1 MDQIGIFVR
10 DLVLAGAATLKDA
23 SVPGFVVLVLLAFCA
38 VALVALWRDM
48 RGRAAI
54 LRRLSDKVAE
64 VDKGRFAE
72 TGFEDVSAWVHDGLK
87 GRSRDLESLR
97 EAWEEF
103 GETLFVDDRHEADI
117 RRNTVRPAEFFN
129 LEDLGY
135 GPGFYRILPGIFV
148 SVGLALTFLG
158 LIGALQEM
166 SEGGEINTEV
176 MLALLGIASAKFIMS
191 LTGLACSIALT
202 LALRVSVG
210 GVDKQLHHLVRRLER
225 RLDFVSLESLA
236 LEQLK
241 VQREAQEANK
251 KLAYEMVAELGR
263 PLREELPQAISA
275 SINENM
281 RPILDQISRQGTD
294 SMSTMAEDLSRQ
306 VTEGMGGAL
315 ADASARMAEAG
326 DRIAQLADRMDGS
339 SGRMGAEMESAVA
352 RVAEAVDALRSAMS
366 DTARETGG
374 AFAQGAEQLLA
385 AMNTTLEGIRDNT
398 GESARA
404 MSAAAEEMTRSART
418 MKEEMEDAARA
429 GSEAARGRMEA
440 TGAEVGEAISQAG
453 VSLAGTYEAAAGRIA
468 ELSRSLSEQ
477 TGQDLLAPLK
487 EIEGQLRGM
496 VTTLEDGSRRM
507 QGFATA
513 VGEGAQAGAAAADS
527 FRSASGELVA
537 AAAPIRGAGERFE
550 GAARSLEA
558 SVTSASTAVTRS
570 SEEVAKSAER
580 TLETAGAVLGDEH
593 RSIAAVVASIESLVG
608 AMKGQGDRID
618 DIDAKLG
625 HAFEVYASSTE
636 QSMQSIRSS
645 VTEMTEEL
653 NGALGALRAIV
664 DSLQDFEPQQRR
676 ARY

>member
-1 MDQIGIFVR
+1 MDQIGLLIRDFV
-10 DLVLAGAATLKDA
+10 LECAALLKDA
-23 SVPGFVVLVLLAFCA
+23 SVPGFVVLALGVMLVVSLAP
-38 VALVALWRDM
+38 LVRDM
-48 RGRAAI
+48 AGRARA
-54 LRRLSDKVAE
+54 LGALSRKVGE
-64 VDKGRFAE
+64 IDRQSFAE
-72 TGFEDVSAWVHDGLK
+72 GGYEEVSAWVHDGLK
-87 GRSRDLESLR
+87 GRSHHVESLR

-103 GETLFVDDRHEADI
+103 GETLFIDDRHGAPV

-135 GPGFYRILPGIFV
+135 GPGFYRILPGVFV
-148 SVGLALTFLG
+148 SLGLALTFLG

-166 SEGGEINTEV
+166 SAGGEINTDV

-191 LTGLACSIALT
+191 LTGLACTILFT
-202 LALRVSVG
+202 IALRVLVSW
-210 GVDKQLHHLVRRLER
+210 VDRRLHALVRNLER

-241 VQREAQEANK
+241 VQREALEASRA
-251 KLAYEMVAELGR
+251 LAMEIAAELDR
-263 PLREELPQAISA
+263 PLRKDLPQAISA
-275 SINENM
+275 SINDNM
-281 RPILDQISRQGTD
+281 RPILDQISRQGTA
-294 SMSTMAEDLSRQ
+294 SMSAMADDLSRQ

-315 ADASARMAEAG
+315 NDASARMAEAG
-326 DRIAQLADRMDGS
+326 ERIAQLADRMDGS

-352 RVAEAVDALRSAMS
+352 RVAEAVDALRGAMS

-404 MSAAAEEMTRSART
+404 MSAAADEMTRAART
-418 MKEEMEDAARA
+418 MKEEMEGAARA

-453 VSLAGTYEAAAGRIA
+453 ASLAGTYEAAAGRIA
-468 ELSRSLSEQ
+468 ELSRSLSER

-507 QGFATA
+507 QGFASA

-527 FRSASGELVA
+527 FRNASGELVA
-537 AAAPIRGAGERFE
+537 AATPIRGAGERFE

-558 SVTSASTAVTRS
+558 SVASAATTVTRS
-570 SEEVAKSAER
+570 SAEVAKSAER
-580 TLETAGAVLGDEH
+580 TLETASAVLGDEQ
-593 RSIAAVVASIESLVG
+593 RSIASVVASIESLVG

-618 DIDAKLG
+618 DIDQKLG
-625 HAFEVYASSTE
+625 HAFDVYASSTE
-636 QSMQSIRSS
+636 RSMQSIRSS

-676 ARY
+676 AS